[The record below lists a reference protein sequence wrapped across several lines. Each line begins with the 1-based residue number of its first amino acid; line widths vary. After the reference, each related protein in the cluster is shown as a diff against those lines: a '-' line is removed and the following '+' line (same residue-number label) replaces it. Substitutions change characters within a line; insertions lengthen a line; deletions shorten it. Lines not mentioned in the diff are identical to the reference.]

1 MKALARTFAGV
12 LLGYAAA
19 AAFILGGVLLLSGQ
33 VTGRPAP

>member
-19 AAFILGGVLLLSGQ
+19 AAFIVGGVLLWAGE
-33 VTGRPAP
+33 